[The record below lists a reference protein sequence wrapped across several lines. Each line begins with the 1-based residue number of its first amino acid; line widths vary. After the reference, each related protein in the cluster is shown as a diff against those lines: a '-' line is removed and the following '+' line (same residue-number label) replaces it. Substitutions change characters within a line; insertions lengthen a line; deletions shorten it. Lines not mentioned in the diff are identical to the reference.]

1 MRRRYLDGPS
11 MNCGYDQ
18 HPNTAKWNL
27 QRERGGRPRSAAVAG
42 PCCCCQG
49 ASSME
54 AVGEAPAWTRRRWR
68 RNGIEAGM
76 EEESARGG
84 GGVGRSWMGRPLASG
99 TQTSRRRLRE
109 RRNCRLRRRSRSV
122 MTTGCGGGAEST
134 RGARR
139 WRRSGQRASQSWSWS
154 RGVGPTGVGSPEV
167 ALRVEEEAW
176 VNLAACRR
184 LSQILRV
191 RVQARA
197 TGSFYMWSTVAT
209 D

>member
-27 QRERGGRPRSAAVAG
+27 QRERGEDLDLLLWLALAVVVREPAA
-42 PCCCCQG
+42 
-49 ASSME
+49 
-54 AVGEAPAWTRRRWR
+54 WR
-68 RNGIEAGM
+68 RSGRHWRGPGVGGGGTALRRAWRRSQHEA
-76 EEESARGG
+76 EEESAGHGWGGHWRRARRHRGG
-84 GGVGRSWMGRPLASG
+84 VSG
-99 TQTSRRRLRE
+99 RRRS
-109 RRNCRLRRRSRSV
+109 CRLRRRSRSI

-139 WRRSGQRASQSWSWS
+139 WRRSGQRASRSWSWS

-184 LSQILRV
+184 LSQILWV

>member
-99 TQTSRRRLRE
+99 TQTSRRRLGEEEELSITKEEPIDHDNRM
-109 RRNCRLRRRSRSV
+109 RRRSRV
-122 MTTGCGGGAEST
+122 YARGQAVEEERAARVPVLELEQGRRTHRRWLTGGGT
-134 RGARR
+134 QGRR
-139 WRRSGQRASQSWSWS
+139 
-154 RGVGPTGVGSPEV
+154 RGVGKFGSLP
-167 ALRVEEEAW
+167 ASKS
-176 VNLAACRR
+176 NPP
-184 LSQILRV
+184 
-191 RVQARA
+191 
-197 TGSFYMWSTVAT
+197 G
-209 D
+209 